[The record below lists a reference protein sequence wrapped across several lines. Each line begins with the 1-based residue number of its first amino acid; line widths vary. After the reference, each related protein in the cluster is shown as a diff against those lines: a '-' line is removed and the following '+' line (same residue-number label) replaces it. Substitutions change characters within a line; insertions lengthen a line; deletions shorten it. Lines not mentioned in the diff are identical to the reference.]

1 MKKLFLILTMSFA
14 LSTFAHGNHADVKLE
29 NATTYHSVN
38 SALNTTLSI
47 GTHEGELHALIGD
60 FGLVDVEKTSTG
72 YETANKLITITTY
85 GKNAYLEA
93 KFLLF
98 DRADYAPE
106 KFEKEM
112 HFHSY
117 NAGFPHTHVD
127 FLNKDYTEVRLQ
139 ENENL
144 TFKGKMVVNEETK
157 DRIFTE
163 EKGRFTIIL
172 FGKYDDKK
180 TMSNKLTRTG
190 MLILNMNLSE

>member
-1 MKKLFLILTMSFA
+1 
-14 LSTFAHGNHADVKLE
+14 
-29 NATTYHSVN
+29 
-38 SALNTTLSI
+38 
-47 GTHEGELHALIGD
+47 
-60 FGLVDVEKTSTG
+60 
-72 YETANKLITITTY
+72 
-85 GKNAYLEA
+85 
-93 KFLLF
+93 
-98 DRADYAPE
+98 
-106 KFEKEM
+106 M

-117 NAGFPHTHVD
+117 NAGFPHTHID

-144 TFKGKMVVNEETK
+144 TLK